1 MNRRGFLGG
10 LIGAVV
16 AAVVPKAL
24 MTAPVGES
32 LDLATID
39 DLVARATRDEALD
52 DRSAAVLWRRGL
64 ERQASQGTC
73 FDSFIGPDENGHL
86 FIILHPR
93 QAERLR
99 RACRPV
105 DGRSSKKARA
115 KRRGW

>member
-24 MTAPVGES
+24 MPAPVGES

-39 DLVARATRDEALD
+39 DLVARATRDEA
-52 DRSAAVLWRRGL
+52 RANEVWRRGI

-73 FDSFIGPDENGHL
+73 FDSFIGPDENGSL
-86 FIILHPR
+86 FVILHPR